1 MLQEIFQVYADR
13 LLDLSSRNRLIYQ
26 SQLLENQQVDVH
38 ALDFLDGE
46 SSFAIVSQ
54 LLGKRKKV
62 ALVKQLDTRNQTGNQ
77 QSLKLKRLAQAAA
90 FTEKESGEKSLYLAW
105 PYVEGKLLNG
115 QLVRA
120 PLLLLP
126 VELNSENK
134 RWVLNVTGDA
144 ELMLNTSFFLAY
156 QQASGLVLNLDW
168 IKQLELPESYTDL
181 QEFINQLYA
190 VLKDRVE
197 INFTNTIYEQN
208 IHSFPTS
215 GKFLDQERLQLG
227 KLSIK
232 PYAVLSQFQ
241 TKTSAMLADYQQL
254 MQEQQEGTLDDFFSN
269 RFFPPK
275 HATAPRE
282 ENLYTIFPLDGSQ
295 EKVIQAVRQG
305 RSCVVEGPPGSG
317 KSQLISNLAM
327 DFMARGK
334 RVLIVSQKRTALDVV
349 AQRLAAKGFGEFLAL
364 VHDYRT
370 DRKQLFQQ
378 LLQQVEKLEE
388 FKKQNSSL
396 DAIQLERNY
405 AQICRKIDVLNEFF
419 ESYKKALFNTEE
431 CGLPIKELY
440 LSSSLNRPYIP
451 LTNHFRK
458 IEYARL
464 DGFQRDFKQY
474 WYFSQKFAKTDSFW
488 LHRVDFSSFSV
499 LVQQRMQEALKEIR
513 QTKLD
518 FQDLFSYSP
527 IFRITHLFGLV
538 HQKEAMQLVSK
549 YLNHEGIDSFLHAF
563 KDVNSD
569 EIDFPWLEQKFDIV
583 KGLFSD
589 EGIEWA
595 VTDEELPE
603 LMHLALDFANTT
615 QAWWTSH
622 KLPWNQKKYK
632 KIVMLMEVNQL
643 PVNEQGVA
651 TLIKRLENRL
661 NLNHQFTLLSGK
673 AWLLLPDKPF
683 DFAEFNHF
691 ASLTVQALKGKI
703 QLEQMGE
710 LGLFIQSLA
719 GKEKTLP
726 SVIQSLMRE
735 FDSLEHKLQSWK
747 HYFSTVQIN
756 HLMDYPIGEGLLQVA
771 EELPLIFDEL
781 ISFDKLLHTL
791 DSDEIQLMELMQD
804 TYGEQSLEDLQEA
817 FLNGWKLAWIEHIE
831 QKYPVLQTSAT
842 PQMHHKQE
850 ELMEAVVAKWTLAS
864 SIAQVRLKEQ
874 IYQGLEFNRLGNL
887 LTYRDL
893 KHQVSKQKR
902 IWPIKQVIDSFE
914 SEIFRLVPCWLASP
928 ETVSAIFPCHDYF
941 DLVIFDEASQCFAE
955 KGIPA
960 MLRGKQVVVAG
971 DSQQLRPTDLYQ
983 ARLTVEEEEIAL
995 EVESL
1000 LDLVS
1005 LYFEKYWLQ
1014 GHYRSE
1020 HLPLIHFSN
1029 QHFYDNKL
1037 EMLPT
1042 LASVNYP
1049 SQVIYHHHVD
1059 GVWQK
1064 QTNHAEAEKVVNLL
1078 QEIQQKEG
1086 DSGSIGIIVFNV
1098 YQLELVEE
1106 LLFKAERVSLAQ
1118 VVVKTIEH
1126 VQGDEYDYVILALGY
1141 ARNPQGKLIAN
1152 FGLLSKQGGRQ
1163 RLNVA
1168 ISRARKQ
1175 MHLVS
1180 SIRSTDFS
1188 KKQLENQGIALLKRY
1203 IQFIEEQNDG
1213 LPIDRK
1219 RPKVRGFNSFW
1230 QLHYHLQLR
1239 SGYHR
1244 FDDSSW
1250 LDLVEKHDS
1259 TVIQALLTDD
1269 ERLYG
1274 SGSSKEPFVYH
1285 PLALRSKGWPYSFHY
1300 TRDFWMNKAKEGEG

>member
-26 SQLLENQQVDVH
+26 SHLLENQQVDVH
-38 ALDFLDGE
+38 ALDFLNGE
-46 SSFAIVSQ
+46 PSFAILSE
-54 LLGKRKKV
+54 LLGKRKKI
-62 ALVKQLDTRNQTGNQ
+62 ALVKQLDARNHAGNH

-134 RWVLNVTGDA
+134 QWVLERTGDA
-144 ELMLNTSFFLAY
+144 EPMLNTAFFLAY

-168 IKQLELPESYTDL
+168 IKQLELPESFTDL
-181 QEFINQLYA
+181 QDFINQLYA
-190 VLKDRVE
+190 TLKDRIE
-197 INFTNTIYEQN
+197 IQFTSSIYERN
-208 IHSFPTS
+208 IQSFPTL
-215 GKFLDQERLQLG
+215 GKTLDQERLQLG
-227 KLSIK
+227 KLAIK

-241 TKTSAMLADYQQL
+241 TKISAMLADYQVL
-254 MQEQQEGTLDDFFSN
+254 MQDQQEGTPDEFFSN
-269 RFFPPK
+269 RFFPLK
-275 HATAPRE
+275 QATVPRE

-317 KSQLISNLAM
+317 KSQLISNLAI

-370 DRKQLFQQ
+370 DRKQLYQQ
-378 LLQQVEKLEE
+378 LSQQIEKLDEY
-388 FKKQNSSL
+388 KKENSSL
-396 DAIQLERNY
+396 DAIQLERTY
-405 AQICRKIDVLNEFF
+405 AQLCRKIDVLNEFF

-431 CGLPIKELY
+431 CVLPIKELY
-440 LSSSLNRPYIP
+440 LSSSLKRPYIP
-451 LTNHFRK
+451 LTNYFRK
-458 IEYARL
+458 IEYTRL
-464 DGFQRDFKQY
+464 DGFLRDFKQY
-474 WYFSQKFAKTDSFW
+474 WYFAQKFAKADSFW
-488 LHRVDFSSFSV
+488 LHRVDFSSFSA
-499 LVQQRMQEALKEIR
+499 LVQQRMQDALKEMR

-527 IFRITHLFGLV
+527 DFQITHLFGLV
-538 HQKEAMQLVSK
+538 HQKESMQLVNK
-549 YLNHEGIDSFLHAF
+549 YLNHEGIDPFLDAF
-563 KDVNSD
+563 KNVNSK
-569 EIDFPWLEQKFDIV
+569 EIDFPWLEQKFEIV

-595 VTDEELPE
+595 VTEEELPD
-603 LMHLALDFANTT
+603 LMLLAIDFADTT

-632 KIVMLMEVNQL
+632 KIVELMEVNKL
-643 PVNEQGVA
+643 PVNAQGVA

-661 NLNHQFTLLSGK
+661 NLNHQFTLLSSK

-691 ASLTVQALKGKI
+691 ATMTVQALKGKI

-710 LGLFIQSLA
+710 LGVFMLSLTS
-719 GKEKTLP
+719 KEKTLP
-726 SVIQSLMRE
+726 LVIQSLMQE
-735 FDSLEHKLQSWK
+735 LDSMELKLQSWS
-747 HYFSTVQIN
+747 HYFSGVQIN
-756 HLMDYPIGEGLLQVA
+756 HLMDYPIGEGLLQLS

-781 ISFDKLLHTL
+781 ITFDKLLHTL
-791 DSDEIQLMELMQD
+791 DSDEVHLMELMLEN
-804 TYGEQSLEDLQEA
+804 YREQSLEDLQEA

-831 QKYPVLQTSAT
+831 QKYPVLQASAT
-842 PQMHHKQE
+842 PQMHHKQQ
-850 ELMEAVVAKWTLAS
+850 ELLEAVVEKWALAS
-864 SIAQVRLKEQ
+864 AIAQVRLKEQ
-874 IYQGLEFNRLGNL
+874 VYQGLEFNRLGNL

-914 SEIFRLVPCWLASP
+914 SEIFRLTPCWLASP
-928 ETVSAIFPCHDYF
+928 ETVSAIFPCQDYF

-983 ARLTVEEEEIAL
+983 ARLIVEEEEIAI

-1042 LASVNYP
+1042 LRSINHP
-1049 SQVIYHHHVD
+1049 SQVIFHHLVE
-1059 GVWQK
+1059 GIWEK
-1064 QTNHAEAEKVVNLL
+1064 QTNQVEAEKVVSLL
-1078 QEIQQKEG
+1078 QEIQAKKGET
-1086 DSGSIGIIVFNV
+1086 GSIGIIVFNS
-1098 YQLELVEE
+1098 YQLELLED
-1106 LLFKAERVSLAQ
+1106 LLAKAEGLSLAQ

-1126 VQGDEYDYVILALGY
+1126 VQGDEYDRVILALGY

-1175 MHLVS
+1175 LHFIS
-1180 SIRSTDFS
+1180 SISSKDFS
-1188 KKQLENQGIALLKRY
+1188 KKQLENEGIALLHKYLGY
-1203 IQFIEEQNDG
+1203 IESQQKGEALSREQ
-1213 LPIDRK
+1213 
-1219 RPKVRGFNSFW
+1219 PKVRGYSANW
-1230 QLHYHLQLR
+1230 QLR
-1239 SGYHR
+1239 HR
-1244 FDDSSW
+1244 LSKQDSYQSFDDFSW
-1250 LDLVEKHDS
+1250 IDLVEKDDGII
-1259 TVIQALLTDD
+1259 TGAILTDD
-1269 ERLYG
+1269 ERLFG
-1274 SGSSKEPFVYH
+1274 ASSGKEPMVYH
-1285 PLALRSKGWPYSFHY
+1285 PLALQSKGWPYVFKFSRNY
-1300 TRDFWMNKAKEGEG
+1300 WLNNQGA

>member
-38 ALDFLDGE
+38 ALDFLNGE
-46 SSFAIVSQ
+46 PSFTIVSH

-62 ALVKQLDTRNQTGNQ
+62 SLVQQLDARNQANNQ
-77 QSLKLKRLAQAAA
+77 QSLKLKRLAQATD

-126 VELNSENK
+126 VELNAENK
-134 RWVLNVTGDA
+134 QWVLQVSGDA
-144 ELMLNTSFFLAY
+144 ELMFNSAFFLAY

-168 IKQLELPESYTDL
+168 IKQLELPESYTDF
-181 QEFINQLYA
+181 QDFINQLYA
-190 VLKDRVE
+190 TLKDRIE
-197 INFTNTIYEQN
+197 IQFTSGIYEQR
-208 IHSFPTS
+208 IQTFPTS
-215 GKFLDQERLQLG
+215 GKTLDQERFQLG

-241 TKTSAMLADYQQL
+241 TKTSAMLADYQLL
-254 MQEQQEGTLDDFFSN
+254 MQEQQAGSLDDFFAN
-269 RFFPPK
+269 RFFPSK
-275 HATAPRE
+275 QVTTPRE

-349 AQRLAAKGFGEFLAL
+349 AQRLASKGFGEFLAL

-370 DRKQLFQQ
+370 DRKHLYKQLF
-378 LLQQVEKLEE
+378 QQVEKLDE
-388 FKKQNSSL
+388 FKKENSSL
-396 DAIQLERNY
+396 DAIQLERTY

-419 ESYKKALFNTEE
+419 ESYKKALFNSEE

-440 LSSSLNRPYIP
+440 LSSSLKRSYIP
-451 LTNHFRK
+451 LTNYFRK

-464 DGFQRDFKQY
+464 DGFLRDFKQY
-474 WYFSQKFAKTDSFW
+474 WYFAQKFGKTDSFW

-499 LVQQRMQEALKEIR
+499 LVQQRMQDALKEMR
-513 QTKLD
+513 QVKLG
-518 FQDLFSYSP
+518 FQELFGYSSV
-527 IFRITHLFGLV
+527 FRITHLFALV
-538 HQKEAMQLVSK
+538 HQKEAMQLVNK
-549 YLNHEGIDSFLHAF
+549 HLNHEGVDSFLHAF
-563 KDVNSD
+563 KDVNS
-569 EIDFPWLEQKFDIV
+569 EEVDFPWLEQKLEIV

-595 VTDEELPE
+595 VTDEELPD
-603 LMHLALDFANTT
+603 LMQLAIDFADTT

-622 KLPWNQKKYK
+622 KLPWNQKRYK
-632 KIVMLMEVNQL
+632 KILALMELNQL
-643 PVNEQGVA
+643 PINEQGVA

-691 ASLTVQALKGKI
+691 ASMTIQALRGKI

-710 LGLFIQSLA
+710 LGVFIQSLA
-719 GKEKTLP
+719 TNEKPLP
-726 SVIQSLMRE
+726 SVVQSLMRE
-735 FDSLEHKLQSWK
+735 LETLEQQLLSWS

-781 ISFDKLLHTL
+781 ISFDKLLHSL
-791 DSDEIQLMELMQD
+791 DSDEIHLMEWMLD
-804 TYGEQSLEDLQEA
+804 TFGEQPLEELQEA

-842 PQMHHKQE
+842 SHMHHQQQ
-850 ELMEAVVAKWTLAS
+850 ELMEAVLEKWALAS

-874 IYQGLEFNRLGNL
+874 VYQGLEFNRLGNL

-893 KHQVSKQKR
+893 RHQVSKQKR

-928 ETVSAIFPCHDYF
+928 ETVSAIFPCRDYF

-983 ARLTVEEEEIAL
+983 ARLTVEEEDIAL

-1020 HLPLIHFSN
+1020 HLSLIHFSN

-1042 LASVNYP
+1042 LRSVNHP
-1049 SQVIYHHHVD
+1049 SQVIFYHFVD
-1059 GVWQK
+1059 GVWEK
-1064 QTNHAEAEKVVNLL
+1064 QTNRLEAEKVIALL
-1078 QEIQQKEG
+1078 QEIQKKDG
-1086 DSGSIGIIVFNV
+1086 DSNSIGIIVFNV
-1098 YQLELVEE
+1098 FQLELVEE
-1106 LLFKAERVSLAQ
+1106 LLAKAEGVSLAR

-1175 MHLVS
+1175 LHLIS
-1180 SIRSTDFS
+1180 SISSKDFS
-1188 KKQLENQGIALLKRY
+1188 KKQLENEGIALLQKYLAYVEAQHKGETLVR
-1203 IQFIEEQNDG
+1203 EQ
-1213 LPIDRK
+1213 PTI
-1219 RPKVRGFNSFW
+1219 RGYAANW
-1230 QLHYHLQLR
+1230 QLR
-1239 SGYHR
+1239 HR
-1244 FDDSSW
+1244 LLKQDSVQSFDDFSW
-1250 LDLVEKHDS
+1250 VDLVEIEDGII
-1259 TVIQALLTDD
+1259 TGAILTDD
-1269 ERLYG
+1269 ERLFG
-1274 SGSSKEPFVYH
+1274 ASSGKEPMVYH
-1285 PLALRSKGWPYSFHY
+1285 PLALQYKGWPYVFSFSRNY
-1300 TRDFWMNKAKEGEG
+1300 WLNNQELG